1 MKVFLTGASG
11 FLGSHITELL
21 LNSGH
26 DVKAL
31 KRRTS
36 EIKMLPFYQSIEWY
50 DIEDEW
56 IDKIIIFSPE
66 IIIHA
71 AWNGVDAPSRNNWER
86 QLSNISFVYSLLEI
100 AKISQTKRF
109 ISLGSQAEY
118 GPFSGKID
126 ESCHVNPTDAYGA
139 VKTMTQQL
147 VQSFCE
153 KYHIDW
159 VWLRVF
165 SVFGERESENWLIA
179 STIIELLN
187 KIESLDFTLGEQKYA
202 YLYVG
207 DFAQAVLRVVEAEG
221 QKYGIYN
228 ISSNKAIKLKEIILM
243 IKDILSSKTRLNFG
257 AIPYRV
263 NQPMH
268 IEGDIN
274 KFFLT
279 FGTIQISDLRHKLE
293 QVVLYYKNRINE
305 AI

>member
-1 MKVFLTGASG
+1 MKVLLTGASG
-11 FLGSHITELL
+11 FLGSHIAELL
-21 LNSGH
+21 LNSDH

-36 EIKMLPFYQSIEWY
+36 EIKSLPFYQRIEWY
-50 DIEDEW
+50 NIEDEW
-56 IDKIIIFSPE
+56 IDKSITFSPE

-71 AWNGVDAPSRNNWER
+71 AWNGVDAVSRNNWER

-100 AKISQTKRF
+100 AKTSHSKRF

-118 GPFSGKID
+118 GFFSGKID
-126 ESCHVNPTDAYGA
+126 EACPINPTDAYGA
-139 VKTMTQQL
+139 VKAMAQQL

-153 KYHIDW
+153 RYHIDW

-165 SVFGERESENWLIA
+165 SVFGERESKNWLIA

-207 DFAQAVLRVVEAEG
+207 DFAQAVLKVVETEE
-221 QKYGIYN
+221 QRHGIYN
-228 ISSNKAIKLKEIILM
+228 ISSNKAIRLKEVILM
-243 IKDILSSKTRLNFG
+243 IQDILSSKTRLNFG
-257 AIPYRV
+257 AIPYRI

-268 IEGDIN
+268 IEGDIYN
-274 KFFLT
+274 FSLS
-279 FGTIQISDLRHKLE
+279 FGPIQISDFRHRLE
-293 QVVLYYKNRINE
+293 QVVVYYKNRVNE
-305 AI
+305 VI

>member
-11 FLGSHITELL
+11 FLGSHIAELL
-21 LNSGH
+21 LESGH

-31 KRRTS
+31 KRKTS
-36 EIKMLPFYQSIEWY
+36 EIKTLPFYHDIEWY

-56 IDKIIIFSPE
+56 LDKILIFSPD

-71 AWNGVDAPSRNNWER
+71 AWNGVEASYRNNWEK
-86 QLSNISFVYSLLEI
+86 QLSNIPFVYDLLEI
-100 AKISQTKRF
+100 AKISHSKRF

-118 GPFSGKID
+118 GSFSGKID
-126 ESCHVNPTDAYGA
+126 ESCQVNPTDAYGA
-139 VKTMTQQL
+139 VKVMAQQL
-147 VQSFCE
+147 IQSFCE
-153 KYHIDW
+153 RYHIDW

-165 SVFGERESENWLIA
+165 SVFGERESKNWLIA
-179 STIIELLN
+179 GTIIELLN

-207 DFAQAVLRVVEAEG
+207 DFAQAVLKVVETED

-228 ISSNKAIKLKEIILM
+228 ISSNKAVKLKDIILM
-243 IKDILSSKTRLNFG
+243 IKDILNSKTRLNFG

-274 KFFLT
+274 KFFLA
-279 FGTIQISDLRHKLE
+279 FGSINISDIRHKLE
-293 QVVLYYKNRINE
+293 QVIIYYKNCIDE